1 MWKKVWKLKEL
12 VSLLVKIIFELFQ
25 VKNWGKTK
33 QKKQTNKQ
41 KQTDI
46 ANNISFLYFLNEHL
60 NRLVIILWGLII
72 VILTYIKK
80 IKNFKWKKSELFW
93 NFWRKCFVTLI
104 PFFFFPENLFENF
117 LYFYFY
123 SLFNFIFISKVFL
136 ILLTSILS
144 WNAIVKVT
152 VWVLGSWS
160 SFLLKE
166 SSDSLF
172 WSITAVWCI

>member
-104 PFFFFPENLFENF
+104 PFFFFQRTYLRT
-117 LYFYFY
+117 FYI
-123 SLFNFIFISKVFL
+123 SIFIPY
-136 ILLTSILS
+136 LTSFLS
-144 WNAIVKVT
+144 QKY
-152 VWVLGSWS
+152 
-160 SFLLKE
+160 FLSYLLPY
-166 SSDSLF
+166 SHGMPL
-172 WSITAVWCI
+172 

>member
-1 MWKKVWKLKEL
+1 MEK
-12 VSLLVKIIFELFQ
+12 VKIIL
-25 VKNWGKTK
+25 K
-33 QKKQTNKQ
+33 
-41 KQTDI
+41 
-46 ANNISFLYFLNEHL
+46 FLKEMLCYTH
-60 NRLVIILWGLII
+60 
-72 VILTYIKK
+72 
-80 IKNFKWKKSELFW
+80 
-93 NFWRKCFVTLI
+93 
-104 PFFFFPENLFENF
+104 PFFFSENLFENF

-123 SLFNFIFISKVFL
+123 SLFNFILISKVFL